1 MKRTIITFETDED
14 FKNHLDK
21 KAKENRKSVSAYIRA
36 ALKAKTK
43 YVEKLV

>member
-1 MKRTIITFETDED
+1 MKRTIITFEADQD
-14 FKNHLDK
+14 FKKHLDK
-21 KAKENRKSVSAYIRA
+21 QAEKNRKTLSAYIRA